1 MAFDVLEQMH
11 AIVGRTAGMPGLW
24 RASWTRM
31 AYAWGI
37 YAQVPDEATRA
48 ALMRLSD
55 QLGPP
60 TTAVTTPEPT
70 GGYCCT
76 FLLYDPA
83 GQQVILTCT
92 VSDVARSEGL
102 EPPTF

>member
-1 MAFDVLEQMH
+1 MAIIRHSRIALTME
-11 AIVGRTAGMPGLW
+11 
-24 RASWTRM
+24 
-31 AYAWGI
+31 I

-48 ALMRLSD
+48 ALRQLSD

-60 TTAVTTPEPT
+60 MTAVTTPEPG

-83 GQQVILTCT
+83 GRQVILTCI
-92 VSDVARSEGL
+92 VSDLARSEGL